1 MDEGRPLDFIQE
13 FHFHSSINIG
23 SGALVASPDL
33 FFGGDPKGRFEVN
46 SFDPKSL
53 EAKRSGDSGFLV
65 KLELW
70 ASRHRRHKAP

>member
-1 MDEGRPLDFIQE
+1 M
-13 FHFHSSINIG
+13 
-23 SGALVASPDL
+23 ASPDL
-33 FFGGDPKGRFEVN
+33 FFGGDSKGRFEVN

-70 ASRHRRHKAP
+70 ASRHRPHKVP